1 MWTIAARLRQSYPK
15 QADVD
20 GVRVNPL
27 SLVPGDGHRVVAA
40 FMQLARAA
48 GRQREIALR
57 ISLGASRA
65 LTLTFALAVTLVT
78 ALAVGALPALR
89 GTKLDLVPALKI
101 GAGATAQRHRLRR
114 ALLVAQIAVSMLLVV
129 TAWLFGR
136 SLVPWCAGISSL

>member
-57 ISLGASRA
+57 ISLGASRV
-65 LTLTFALAVTLVT
+65 LTFALAVTLVT
-78 ALAVGALPALR
+78 ALAVGALPALK

>member
-65 LTLTFALAVTLVT
+65 LTFALAVTLVT

-136 SLVPWCAGISSL
+136 SLVPWCAGILSL

>member
-27 SLVPGDGHRVVAA
+27 SLVPGDGHRAVAA

-65 LTLTFALAVTLVT
+65 LTFALAVTLGT

>member
-65 LTLTFALAVTLVT
+65 LTFALAVTLVT

>member
-57 ISLGASRA
+57 ISLGALRA
-65 LTLTFALAVTLVT
+65 LTFALAVTLGT

>member
-27 SLVPGDGHRVVAA
+27 SLVPGDGHRAVAA

-65 LTLTFALAVTLVT
+65 LTFALAVTLVT
-78 ALAVGALPALR
+78 ALAVGALPALK

>member
-15 QADVD
+15 EADVD

-65 LTLTFALAVTLVT
+65 LTFALAVTLVT

>member
-15 QADVD
+15 EADVD

-27 SLVPGDGHRVVAA
+27 SLVPGDGHRAVAA

-65 LTLTFALAVTLVT
+65 LTFALAVTLGT

>member
-15 QADVD
+15 EADVD

-57 ISLGASRA
+57 ISLGASRV
-65 LTLTFALAVTLVT
+65 LTFALAVTLVT
-78 ALAVGALPALR
+78 ALAVGALPALK

-114 ALLVAQIAVSMLLVV
+114 ALLVAQIAVSKLLVV

>member
-15 QADVD
+15 EADVD

-27 SLVPGDGHRVVAA
+27 SLVPGDGHRAVAA

-65 LTLTFALAVTLVT
+65 LTFALAVTLVT